1 MPPAQVSFQDVVVRN
16 GSGLGRALGQVLGN
30 LLSRVETMNYRIWV
44 ILLALIGLGACAS
57 PGRSLPPIPTETAG
71 PYRLDSGDQV
81 RVIVFGQPDLS
92 GDFRVNDSGNIA
104 IPLIG
109 AIQARSRSTQELE
122 QAITSTIL
130 ANGLLVNPS
139 VSVEVQTYRPFF
151 ILGEVRNPGQYPYV
165 NGMTVSTAIAIG
177 GGFTFRAEPDYVSIT
192 RQVDDRTIEGRAERN
207 TLVRPGDVIYVFER
221 YF

>member
-1 MPPAQVSFQDVVVRN
+1 
-16 GSGLGRALGQVLGN
+16 
-30 LLSRVETMNYRIWV
+30 MNYRIWV
-44 ILLALIGLGACAS
+44 ILFALIGLAACAS
-57 PGRSLPPIPTETAG
+57 PGSSLPPLPEESVQ

-92 GDFRVNDSGNIA
+92 GEFRVSDSGNIA

-109 AIQARSRSTQELE
+109 AIQARGRATRELE

-165 NGMTVSTAIAIG
+165 NGMTVSTAVAIG
-177 GGFTFRAEPDYVSIT
+177 GGFTFRAETNYVSIT
-192 RQVDDRTIEGRAERN
+192 RQVDGRTIEGRAERN